1 MKKKYGRLV
10 CVRIFIYFLPGK
22 SISLISKVG
31 SEFLEFEIKSKV
43 L

>member
-1 MKKKYGRLV
+1 MVASFASGYLFTFCR
-10 CVRIFIYFLPGK
+10 GK
-22 SISLISKVG
+22 VSLISKVG